1 MYCVKCKKKTNT
13 TNEKLVTTSN
23 NRTMKRGNC
32 SVCGTTKTQ
41 FVKSSKGGS
50 ILNKM
55 INSLPVEMHL
65 LGHNFTGPGTKL
77 NKRLNADLTPKEWS
91 KPINRIDKAAYH
103 HDICYLKNNDTETRN
118 RVCDKNMLEEMK
130 NIYNPSLRERME
142 RGLVSTLIGTKKRF
156 GWGVRKY
163 GTGYIKK
170 KKFTTLAEELHRPIK
185 RKFKKRRVI
194 VNGIDKIWAAD
205 LADLTAFKDYNDGYT
220 FLLLVIDTFSKYGY
234 LILLKNKKGET
245 VADALKDIF
254 EKRKPEKLWT
264 DKGKE
269 FYNKNVKDLVELYST
284 ENEEK
289 SSIAE
294 RWVRTIKE
302 KMWKYFTDNNTY
314 KYIDVLPDLVEDYN
328 NTVHSSTK
336 LTPKEASKKKNE
348 LTVWRNLYPDRYKK
362 YNITPKFSV
371 GDEVRITKKKK
382 VFEKGYTTRWTEE
395 IFTIKEIRDT
405 NPITYILKDL
415 NDKEIKGTFY
425 EPELQKTEQ
434 QIYRIEKVI
443 EKEKGRSFVKWKGYS
458 DEFNSWVDN
467 KDLIDLS

>member
-1 MYCVKCKKKTNT
+1 MYCVKCKKKTET
-13 TNEKLVTTSN
+13 TSEKLVTTSN

-156 GWGVRKY
+156 GWGVVS

-205 LADLTAFKDYNDGYT
+205 LADLSAFKDYNDGYT

-234 LILLKNKKGET
+234 LIPLKNKKGET

-254 EKRKPEKLWT
+254 KKRKPGKLWT

-269 FYNKNVKDLVELYST
+269 FYNKDVKDLVELYST

-314 KYIDVLPDLVEDYN
+314 KYIDALPDLVEDYN

-395 IFTIKEIRDT
+395 IFTITEIQNT
-405 NPITYILKDL
+405 NPVTYKLADL
-415 NDKEIKGTFY
+415 QGEEIKGTFY

-434 QIYRIEKVI
+434 QIFRIEKVI
-443 EKEKGRSFVKWKGYS
+443 KKEKGRSLVKWKGYS
-458 DEFNSWVDN
+458 DKFNSWVDN